1 MIYEQKPQ
9 LPDECPQMPAMAELF
24 VQAFYA
30 MKYDSIIG
38 CVGDSKKFF
47 YFYLILSGTTVKINC
62 VFYSKSPTE
71 FDILNFFA
79 LLYLEFELYCLLEQG
94 VLAVTFHV
102 YRMRA
107 NQVAWVYGK

>member
-1 MIYEQKPQ
+1 MIYEQKLQ

-30 MKYDSIIG
+30 MKYYFLDSIIG

-62 VFYSKSPTE
+62 KKYIFYSKSPTE
-71 FDILNFFA
+71 SDILKHIQF
-79 LLYLEFELYCLLEQG
+79 LCS
-94 VLAVTFHV
+94 VVP
-102 YRMRA
+102 
-107 NQVAWVYGK
+107 